1 MAIRANKAISG
12 PNRLNPVRV
21 FKPGT
26 RPATGVGQSVTVGPL
41 QVRKIQKRSSA
52 RMKGT
57 SVQNRRQTP
66 KTYI

>member
-1 MAIRANKAISG
+1 MAIRTNRSINSPNK
-12 PNRLNPVRV
+12 LNPVRV

-26 RPATGVGQSVTVGPL
+26 RPTTGVGQSVAVGPL
-41 QVRKIQKRSSA
+41 QVRKIQKGSSA